1 MKTKKTI
8 LRVVAFML
16 AFALVTSLTDAG
28 QAADKPAASPEA
40 AFYKGKVLVVI
51 VPYSPGGGYDA
62 YARMIAPY
70 LEKNTGS
77 TVVVQNVPGG
87 GTLVGAL
94 QMYRAKP
101 DGLTMSI
108 VQLSALVA
116 RTLLGDTLGFDLSKF
131 NWLARVASENR
142 LIVAGGKSGFKNIED
157 MKKSSRTLKF
167 SAAGVLSS
175 DFNHIALS
183 AEALGLNI
191 KMITAFEGSN
201 EQDLAVIRGDVD
213 ATLGS
218 YTSKLKFIKTGDM
231 VPIIQFAAVRHKEM
245 PNIPL
250 GTELPNLSPNGKA
263 LLAFCNQQAIFD
275 RVFAAPPGIPP
286 ARLKFLRDAVMR
298 SLTNPELMAIGEK
311 QRRPLDPVDA
321 AAVTQAVKNDLQMPV
336 QTKELIKQSIYK
348 YKG

>member
-1 MKTKKTI
+1 MKNRKNFLLGWT
-8 LRVVAFML
+8 
-16 AFALVTSLTDAG
+16 LVLVLFLSAAG
-28 QAADKPAASPEA
+28 SRAQAAEKQALSPEA
-40 AFYKGKVLVVI
+40 AFYKGKVLVLI

-87 GTLVGAL
+87 GTLVGTL

-101 DGLTMSI
+101 DGLTMAI

-116 RTLLGDTLGFDLSKF
+116 RTILGDTLGFDLNKF

-142 LIVAGGKSGFKNIED
+142 LIVAGAKSPYRNTED
-157 MKKSSRTLKF
+157 MKKAAGPIKF

-175 DFNHIALS
+175 DFNHIALT

-191 KMITAFEGSN
+191 KLITAFEGSS

-231 VPIIQFAAVRHKEM
+231 IPIVQFASARHKEM
-245 PNIPL
+245 SKIPL
-250 GTELPNLSPNGKA
+250 GTELPNLSANGKV
-263 LLAFCNQQAIFD
+263 LLAFNNQQAAFD

-286 ARLKFLRDAVMR
+286 ARLKFLRDAVMKT
-298 SLTNPELMAIGEK
+298 LTNPELIAIGEK
-311 QRRPLDPVDA
+311 QRRPVDPVDA
-321 AAVTQAVKNDLQMPV
+321 AAVTEAVKHDLQMAP
-336 QTKELIKQSIYK
+336 QQKELIKQAIYK

>member
-1 MKTKKTI
+1 MENNKNVLLVLTF
-8 LRVVAFML
+8 VL
-16 AFALVTSLTDAG
+16 AFTLATSITNMAQG
-28 QAADKPAASPEA
+28 AEKPAASPEA
-40 AFYKGKVLVVI
+40 AFYKGKVLVLI

-87 GTLVGAL
+87 GTLVGTL

-108 VQLSALVA
+108 VQLSALVT
-116 RTLLGDTLGFDLSKF
+116 RTLLGDTLGFDLNKF

-142 LIVAGGKSGFKNIED
+142 LIVAGAKSGFKNIED
-157 MKKSSRTLKF
+157 MKRSSKTIKF

-183 AEALGLNI
+183 AEAVGLNI
-191 KMITAFEGSN
+191 KLITAFEGSN

-231 VPIIQFAAVRHKEM
+231 TPIIQFASARHKDM
-245 PNIPL
+245 SNIPL
-250 GTELPNLSPNGKA
+250 GTELTNLSPNGKA
-263 LLAFCNQQAIFD
+263 LMDFCNQQAAFD

-321 AAVTQAVKNDLQMPV
+321 ATVARAVKNDLQMPA
-336 QTKELIKQSIYK
+336 QTKELIKQVIYK